1 MRGRVVVFR
10 VKFARYIA
18 TFQLIVYL
26 LQRSVNEMRVKQ
38 LQLLISTYIKDHKP
52 IARSLNALYCNKDC
66 FTNPTQRGNLMFKK
80 NIEGYM

>member
-18 TFQLIVYL
+18 TFQLFNSYKGW
-26 LQRSVNEMRVKQ
+26 KQ

-52 IARSLNALYCNKDC
+52 IARSLNALYCNQDC

>member
-18 TFQLIVYL
+18 TFQLFISYKDL
-26 LQRSVNEMRVKQ
+26 ETKCGWKQ

-80 NIEGYM
+80 NIEG